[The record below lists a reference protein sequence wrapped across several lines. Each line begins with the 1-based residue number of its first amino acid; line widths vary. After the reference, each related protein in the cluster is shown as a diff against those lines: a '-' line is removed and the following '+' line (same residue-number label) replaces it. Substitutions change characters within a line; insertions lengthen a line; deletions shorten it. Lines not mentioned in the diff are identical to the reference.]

1 MAFPDLSLLGNIT
14 NINGSNAESSS
25 QDYFGERTV
34 PLIVNCALNAPLSLV
49 AMLGNAA
56 IVYSIWSNP
65 SLHFPSNTILVGL
78 AICDFGVGMVVQP
91 LYIIYQSF
99 YLTNRL
105 QTWLAAMEV
114 FNIISNLFCGVS
126 FVTTTA
132 VSIERFLAVHL
143 HLRYR
148 EFVTA
153 RRTIILLGIL
163 WFVSGCVASTLIW
176 NKNITFFT
184 VVSVIAV
191 CLFITFSVYVK
202 IFSVVRR
209 HQRRIQGQQIQSTR
223 SLENSRST
231 MGMFYICI
239 IHFLCYLPY
248 FVCLILRDFYKKN
261 LFTILATEFAQTFIF
276 LNSSLNP
283 IIYCWRLQEIRSVVK
298 RSFASLGCNYLEDIE
313 AGRARVITVTS
324 SV

>member
-14 NINGSNAESSS
+14 NINGSNTESSS

-34 PLIVNCALNAPLSLV
+34 PLILNCALNAPLSLV

-56 IVYSIWSNP
+56 VVYSIWSNP
-65 SLHFPSNTILVGL
+65 SLHFPSNIILVGL

-132 VSIERFLAVHL
+132 VSIDRFLAVHL

-239 IHFLCYLPY
+239 IHFLCYLLY
-248 FVCLILRDFYKKN
+248 FVCLILRDLYKKN

-313 AGRARVITVTS
+313 ASRARVITD
-324 SV
+324 